1 MAGVLVLL
9 VFVDTALTGWLLAQ
23 VQQFKRVLAVVGEI
37 QQTHTGELDLLRDS
51 VDLSEGLEDA

>member
-37 QQTHTGELDLLRDS
+37 QQTHTGELDMLRDS
-51 VDLSEGLEDA
+51 VDLYEGLEDA

>member
-23 VQQFKRVLAVVGEI
+23 VQQVKRVLAVMGDI
-37 QQTHTGELDLLRDS
+37 QQTHSGELDLLRDG